1 MLIEQTE
8 DVMQEACVKLCI
20 YGPSGVGKTMLAATA
35 PRPLILSAES
45 GLLSLRKANI
55 ERVFGVDTPG
65 ISYNVGFITCKTM
78 DKLREVYQ
86 WLTESP
92 DALAYDTIILDSVT
106 DIAEVVLAAAK
117 LTAKDGRAA
126 YGKMAEDMMVILR
139 SFRDIPNF
147 NVVFLAKLDKVKD
160 ELTGGI
166 AFGPM
171 MPGQQLSK
179 QLPYLFDEV
188 LALELSPTTEGKAER
203 YLRCR
208 KDWQYDIKDRSGVLD
223 MYEYPS
229 LFHLFAK
236 LKT

>member
-1 MLIEQTE
+1 MKIEYTE
-8 DVMQEACVKLCI
+8 DVMQESCVKLCI

-35 PRPLILSAES
+35 PKPFIMSAES

-65 ISYNVGFITCKTM
+65 ICYNIPFVTCRTM
-78 DKLREVYQ
+78 DELKDIYV

-92 DALAYDTIILDSVT
+92 DACAYDTLFLDSVT
-106 DIAEVVLAAAK
+106 DIAEVVLAEAK
-117 LTAKDGRAA
+117 KTSKDGRAA
-126 YGKMAEDMMVILR
+126 YGKLAEDMMVILR
-139 SFRDIPNF
+139 SFRDLPNF

-160 ELTGGI
+160 EVTGGV

-188 LALELSPTTEGKAER
+188 LAIELSPTTDGKAER

-208 KDWQYDIKDRSGVLD
+208 KDWQYDVKDRSGVLD
-223 MYEYPS
+223 LYEFPS
-229 LFHLFAK
+229 LTHLFAK